1 MALGKYRNSI
11 LIHPIIDFR
20 MKNRKL
26 ILVAVMLML
35 SIGNYFRIVGNENV
49 RAVQFFSIAA
59 IGALVAMLIQGVIE
73 KVREKP

>member
-1 MALGKYRNSI
+1 MALGKCRNSI

-35 SIGNYFRIVGNENV
+35 SIGNYFRIIGNENV

>member
-1 MALGKYRNSI
+1 
-11 LIHPIIDFR
+11 